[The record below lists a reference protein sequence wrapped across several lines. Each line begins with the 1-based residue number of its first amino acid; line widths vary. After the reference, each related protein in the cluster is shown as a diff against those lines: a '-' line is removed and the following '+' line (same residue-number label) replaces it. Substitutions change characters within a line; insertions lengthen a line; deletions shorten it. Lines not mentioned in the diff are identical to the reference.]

1 LKLFHRQA
9 KPFRNVVECLPQTVH
24 ATSGQIDETTASR
37 IHRRTSQRL
46 SHPFAVLNNQ
56 SLDGGNGTSSRLFA
70 KFAILKNGCGRCPS
84 EPFRLYA
91 SLWNEGGQRDIM
103 RKTTISKKPH
113 QKTTFVVFLTGE
125 ENHNVVFWMEQE
137 NHIVVIR
144 TFVV

>member
-1 LKLFHRQA
+1 
-9 KPFRNVVECLPQTVH
+9 
-24 ATSGQIDETTASR
+24 
-37 IHRRTSQRL
+37 
-46 SHPFAVLNNQ
+46 
-56 SLDGGNGTSSRLFA
+56 
-70 KFAILKNGCGRCPS
+70 
-84 EPFRLYA
+84 
-91 SLWNEGGQRDIM
+91 M